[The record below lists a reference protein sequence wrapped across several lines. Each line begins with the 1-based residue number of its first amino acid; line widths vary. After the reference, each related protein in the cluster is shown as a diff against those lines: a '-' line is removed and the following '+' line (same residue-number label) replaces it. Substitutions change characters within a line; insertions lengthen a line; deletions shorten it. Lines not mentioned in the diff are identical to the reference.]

1 MVKKRVMTAE
11 QKAAAAE
18 RLAAAREKRLS
29 ANPPQYVNYCS
40 EVVNLPEDHPMSFK
54 KVRQWIKNA
63 KARALAEKQSYKG
76 GDNKALSRSMTWNFY
91 SNQLEHYLRTGDFIG
106 RYYGENMEFKV
117 KSRCIAMAYHPNGKP
132 KRDFGVWYSDVC
144 AEWTPE
150 MENEERTRFGMEPL
164 NYTEYGSVL
173 VDEIRTTSKKKK
185 TTTKKKREM
194 TAEQKQ
200 ALVERLRKAREAKVA
215 KNADK

>member
-1 MVKKRVMTAE
+1 MAKKRTMTAQ

-18 RLAAAREKRLS
+18 RLAAAREKRMS

-40 EVVNLPEDHPMSFK
+40 EVVNLPDDHAMSFK

-63 KARALAEKQSYKG
+63 KARSAAEKHSYKA
-76 GDNKALSRSMTWNFY
+76 GDNKALSRSVTWSMY
-91 SNQLEHYLRTGDFIG
+91 ANQLEHYLRSGDFIG
-106 RYYGENMEFKV
+106 LYYGENMEFKV
-117 KSRCIAMAYHPNGKP
+117 KRRCISMAYYPNGKP

-150 MENEERTRFGMEPL
+150 MENEERVRFGMEPL

-173 VDEIRTTSKKKK
+173 VEEAHAPKKKK
-185 TTTKKKREM
+185 TTGKKKREM
-194 TAEQKQ
+194 TEEQKQ
-200 ALVERLRKAREAKVA
+200 ALVERLRKAREAKA
-215 KNADK
+215 SKNADK